1 MYKIPKVNLKWD
13 SLYVYYLHSFKHLC
27 GLFLSTDLKI
37 ELFLRWEICCLSMH
51 HDTSIEGRET
61 IAWHFLAANR
71 SPLLWYTVVFLYY
84 YTILLY
90 YYLYSEMNKGKSEAL
105 QNKRKRKS
113 SNLPPNLP
121 FIASPPSPRP
131 LANKMSTIQP
141 NNSRYFSV
149 QFSLG
154 KFWLKF
160 SSLGCLWQSFSH
172 FLYVFVVYPRV
183 LSWLRWSRFTYNT
196 VVFWERFTNY

>member
-27 GLFLSTDLKI
+27 GLILSTDLKI
-37 ELFLRWEICCLSMH
+37 ELFLRWEIWWRCLSMH

-84 YTILLY
+84 YIILLY

-121 FIASPPSPRP
+121 FIASPPPP
-131 LANKMSTIQP
+131 LP
-141 NNSRYFSV
+141 PP
-149 QFSLG
+149 
-154 KFWLKF
+154 
-160 SSLGCLWQSFSH
+160 SSK
-172 FLYVFVVYPRV
+172 
-183 LSWLRWSRFTYNT
+183 
-196 VVFWERFTNY
+196 

>member
-37 ELFLRWEICCLSMH
+37 ELFLRWEIWRRCLSMH

-71 SPLLWYTVVFLYY
+71 SPLLWYTVVLLYY
-84 YTILLY
+84 YIILLY
-90 YYLYSEMNKGKSEAL
+90 YYLYSKMNKGKSEAL
-105 QNKRKRKS
+105 QNKRKKFKFTTKFTIYR
-113 SNLPPNLP
+113 LPPP
-121 FIASPPSPRP
+121 A
-131 LANKMSTIQP
+131 
-141 NNSRYFSV
+141 
-149 QFSLG
+149 LG

-172 FLYVFVVYPRV
+172 FLCVFVVCPRV
-183 LSWLRWSRFTYNT
+183 LSWLRRSCFADNT
-196 VVFWERFTNY
+196 VAFWERFTIY

>member
-84 YTILLY
+84 YIILLY
-90 YYLYSEMNKGKSEAL
+90 YYLYSKMNKGKSEAL
-105 QNKRKRKS
+105 QNKRKKFKFTTKFTIYR
-113 SNLPPNLP
+113 LPP
-121 FIASPPSPRP
+121 PPPRP
-131 LANKMSTIQP
+131 RKVLIKILKSLLLMAELLSLSLCLCCMSARPLMTEMVP
-141 NNSRYFSV
+141 FYM
-149 QFSLG
+149 
-154 KFWLKF
+154 
-160 SSLGCLWQSFSH
+160 
-172 FLYVFVVYPRV
+172 
-183 LSWLRWSRFTYNT
+183 
-196 VVFWERFTNY
+196 

>member
-13 SLYVYYLHSFKHLC
+13 SLYVYYLQSFKHLC
-27 GLFLSTDLKI
+27 GLILSTDLKI
-37 ELFLRWEICCLSMH
+37 VLFLRWEIWWRCLSMH

-84 YTILLY
+84 YIILLY

-121 FIASPPSPRP
+121 FIASPPP
-131 LANKMSTIQP
+131 A
-141 NNSRYFSV
+141 
-149 QFSLG
+149 LG

-160 SSLGCLWQSFSH
+160 SSLCCLWQSFSH
-172 FLYVFVVYPRV
+172 FLCVFVVCPRV
-183 LSWLRWSRFTYNT
+183 LSWQTGSRFADNT
-196 VVFWERFTNY
+196 GILGKIHNLLIFLMYKE

>member
-1 MYKIPKVNLKWD
+1 MNLKWD

-37 ELFLRWEICCLSMH
+37 ELFLRWEIWRRCLSMH
-51 HDTSIEGRET
+51 HNTSIEGRET

-71 SPLLWYTVVFLYY
+71 SPLLWYTVVYY
-84 YTILLY
+84 IILLY

-105 QNKRKRKS
+105 QNKRKKVQIYHQIYH
-113 SNLPPNLP
+113 L
-121 FIASPPSPRP
+121 SPPP
-131 LANKMSTIQP
+131 A
-141 NNSRYFSV
+141 
-149 QFSLG
+149 LG

-160 SSLGCLWQSFSH
+160 SSLCCLWQSFSH
-172 FLYVFVVYPRV
+172 FLCVFVVCPRV

-196 VVFWERFTNY
+196 VAFWERFTIY

>member
-84 YTILLY
+84 YIILLY
-90 YYLYSEMNKGKSEAL
+90 YYLYSKMNKGKSEAL
-105 QNKRKRKS
+105 QNKRKKFKFTTKFTIYR
-113 SNLPPNLP
+113 LPP
-121 FIASPPSPRP
+121 PP
-131 LANKMSTIQP
+131 A
-141 NNSRYFSV
+141 
-149 QFSLG
+149 LG

-160 SSLGCLWQSFSH
+160 SSLCCLWQSFSH
-172 FLYVFVVYPRV
+172 LLCVFVVCPRV
-183 LSWLRWSRFTYNT
+183 LSWLRWSRFTCNT
-196 VVFWERFTNY
+196 VAFWKRFPIY